1 MTARF
6 PRLMVAAL
14 LAVAAF
20 LISNPTARA
29 DEKKGSRLRIAMVES
44 LLRDSPAAL
53 AKPVVEAFG
62 TLVQAQTGLDTEVMR
77 GEDACR
83 LGQSICDN
91 DVQIGIFQG
100 VEYAWAKQKYPELKP
115 LMLIINHRPRR
126 HGALVVRADS
136 AIANFADLKGKA
148 VAMPLHSRCHCE
160 LFLSHGIGEAAP
172 KEFFRDFAR
181 PSNAEDAL
189 DDLIDGRYEAV
200 ILDVVALDAYQRR
213 KPARANR
220 LRTARKS
227 VSFPAS
233 VVAYRP
239 GNIDT
244 KRLRQ
249 FQDGLMHSS
258 DTVLGRQLMLL
269 WRMSAFDRVPA
280 DFNTQLEQILKSY
293 PPPKEDR

>member
-1 MTARF
+1 
-6 PRLMVAAL
+6 MVAAL
-14 LAVAAF
+14 LVVAAS
-20 LISNPTARA
+20 LINTPTARA
-29 DEKKGSRLRIAMVES
+29 EDKKEPRLRIAMVES

-53 AKPVVEAFG
+53 AKPVVDAFG
-62 TLVQAQTGLDTEVMR
+62 ALVQAQTGLDAEVMR
-77 GEDACR
+77 GEDACK
-83 LGQSICDN
+83 LGRRICDN

-100 VEYAWAKQKYPELKP
+100 VEYAWAKQKYPDLKP

-136 AIANFADLKGKA
+136 ALANFTDLKGKP

-160 LFLSHGIGEAAP
+160 LFLSQGLSGAAP
-172 KEFFRDFAR
+172 KDFFRDFAR

-189 DDLIDGRYEAV
+189 DDLIDGRHEAV
-200 ILDVVALDAYQRR
+200 IVDVVALDAFQRR
-213 KPARANR
+213 KPARAEK
-220 LRTARKS
+220 LKVARKS
-227 VSFPAS
+227 ESFPAS

-249 FQDGLMHSS
+249 FQEGLMRSGE
-258 DTVLGRQLMLL
+258 TVIGRQLMTL

-280 DFNTQLEQILKSY
+280 DFPNQLEEILKAY